1 MAYRIALI
9 GNPNCGKTTLFNL
22 LTGSSQS
29 VGNWPG
35 VTVEKKVG
43 RVKGR
48 GGEIDVVDLPGIYSL
63 SPYTMEEAVTRD
75 YLIGERPDAVIDI
88 LDGTNPERNLYLTL
102 QVMELGL
109 PLALAVNMMDEVAAR
124 GDSVD
129 CRALGELLGAPAVP
143 IAARNGQGVPEL
155 LKSAEDLARGK
166 LQNAFHLRYDD
177 ATENALNRILYA
189 LTDADSMN
197 AGHKYAALTG
207 AGPKDTAFS
216 GAKSKDAAL
225 TGKRLKEMALTG
237 AGPKDTA
244 FSGAKSKDTALTG
257 GGPKDTAFSG
267 AKSKDAALTGKRS
280 KDTAFSGAKSM
291 GAAYAGAGH
300 KGMAAKAAAKNYP
313 LPFCASKLLEG
324 DGSVAAAAGLS
335 EKAKKEIEVIVADY
349 ERKNRPGSR
358 ETLMADARYRLIARI
373 VREAVARRR
382 DPEELTLS
390 DRIDRIAT
398 GRWTAIPVFFFVML
412 GMFSSTFGGPGQ
424 LLGRLVESA
433 IAGLGG
439 LLSRALDFAD
449 APAWVRSLFL
459 EAALGGVGGV
469 LSFLPQVSLLFLF
482 LSVLEDSGYMARA
495 AFIMDR
501 LFRKIGLTGRSFIPM
516 LMGFG
521 CTTPAVMAAKGMA
534 GEKERRLTILLTP
547 FMSCSA
553 RLPIYGL
560 FAGIFFAKYQGLV
573 IFSMY
578 LAGMLTAMLCGLLL
592 KGVVCPGESPAFVME
607 LPPYRL
613 PAPANLTLHVWEKCR
628 GFLIKAGTV
637 IFSMSVAIWF
647 LQNFGPPFRPVEAHT
662 ESFFGI
668 FGRWIA
674 PVFVPLGFGNWQ
686 SSAALLVGLIAKE
699 SVVSTLHIVF
709 GAEGI
714 AAHFTPVSAYSF
726 MLFCLLYMP
735 CVSAFVTVKKELGSW
750 AGACR
755 NALFQTAVAWLV
767 AFAFYQVAMM
777 ISHLAGGGPPAR
789 GAALAAF
796 LFAGCGLIA
805 LALYVLYK
813 TIRNLAKGGASGGC
827 AGCPMRESC
836 EKRAPS

>member
-1 MAYRIALI
+1 MGKGSGALAYRIALI

-48 GGEIDVVDLPGIYSL
+48 GGELELVDLPGVYSL
-63 SPYTMEEAVTRD
+63 SPYTMEEVVTRD
-75 YLIGERPDAVIDI
+75 YLIAERPDAVIDI

-124 GDSVD
+124 GDSID
-129 CRALGELLGAPAVP
+129 CRALGELLGAPAAP
-143 IAARNGQGVPEL
+143 ISARNGRGVPEL
-155 LKSAEDLARGK
+155 LKITEDLACGR
-166 LQNAFHLRYDD
+166 LQNSFHIRYDA
-177 ATENALNRILYA
+177 ATENALNQILFV
-189 LTDADSMN
+189 LMS
-197 AGHKYAALTG
+197 
-207 AGPKDTAFS
+207 AGPA
-216 GAKSKDAAL
+216 DAPL
-225 TGKRLKEMALTG
+225 
-237 AGPKDTA
+237 P
-244 FSGAKSKDTALTG
+244 
-257 GGPKDTAFSG
+257 
-267 AKSKDAALTGKRS
+267 
-280 KDTAFSGAKSM
+280 
-291 GAAYAGAGH
+291 
-300 KGMAAKAAAKNYP
+300 KNYS

-324 DGSVAAAAGLS
+324 DDSVAGAIGLS
-335 EKAKKEIEVIVADY
+335 KEKKREIAAILSDY
-349 ERKNRPGSR
+349 ERKNRPGTR

-373 VREAVARRR
+373 AREAVSRRR
-382 DPEELTLS
+382 DPRELTLS
-390 DRIDRIAT
+390 DRIDKIAT
-398 GRWTAIPVFFFVML
+398 GRWTAIPVFFLVML
-412 GMFSSTFGGPGQ
+412 GMFACTFGGPGEF
-424 LLGRLVESA
+424 LGRLVETA
-433 IAGLGG
+433 ISGLGG
-439 LLSRALDFAD
+439 LLSSALDFAE

-534 GEKERRLTILLTP
+534 GERERRLTILLTP

-560 FAGIFFAKYQGLV
+560 FAGIFFANYQGLV

-578 LAGMLTAMLCGLLL
+578 LAGMLVAILCGLLL
-592 KGVVCPGESPAFVME
+592 KGVVCPSESSAFVME

-613 PAPANLTLHVWEKCR
+613 PAPANLALHVWEKCR

-637 IFSMSVAIWF
+637 IFSMSVAVWF

-674 PVFVPLGFGNWQ
+674 PIFAPLGFGNWQ

-714 AAHFTPVSAYSF
+714 AAHFTPISAFSF

-735 CVSAFVTVKKELGSW
+735 CVSAFVTIKKELGSW

-755 NALFQTAVAWLV
+755 NALFQTAVAWFV
-767 AFAFYQVAMM
+767 SFAFYQVATM

-789 GAALAAF
+789 EAASVAF
-796 LFAGCGLIA
+796 LFAGCGLVA
-805 LALYVLYK
+805 LALYFSYK
-813 TIRNLAKGGASGGC
+813 FLRNFVRGGDSGGC

-836 EKRAPS
+836 EKRRPP